1 MFSIFVLDVKY
12 MKVVFEGNLPY
23 FFSDDAI
30 IVIRSESSFPRGYS
44 TEPDRQND
52 DNRGDRVANFVVSAL
67 FEGFVGMENFGKI
80 SANQETRFVLPLGHS
95 PFQYND
101 PVSVSKLFSDVY
113 QRNQLLLLLNTI
125 MDRIEVTFHQ
135 INKNFYT
142 ILLHRLASVI
152 CRGNP
157 IQNSSVVITR
167 EFLSQYY
174 RKEYPSQQ
182 HQYQQLFLD
191 IVNLCNQFSYYIGSF
206 MDIDFQM
213 LRADSQSDQLQLVN
227 LLKGLN
233 DFQQFS
239 KELMSKYVSIAQCS
253 EIKYSVGILRGI
265 DA

>member
-1 MFSIFVLDVKY
+1 MFSIFVLDVKD

-101 PVSVSKLFSDVY
+101 PVSV
-113 QRNQLLLLLNTI
+113 
-125 MDRIEVTFHQ
+125 TFHQ
-135 INKNFYT
+135 INNNFYT

-206 MDIDFQM
+206 MEIDFQM